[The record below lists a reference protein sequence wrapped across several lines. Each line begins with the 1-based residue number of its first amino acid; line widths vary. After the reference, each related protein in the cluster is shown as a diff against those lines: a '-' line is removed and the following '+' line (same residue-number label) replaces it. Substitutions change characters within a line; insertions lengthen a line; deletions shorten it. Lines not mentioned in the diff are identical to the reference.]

1 METLVF
7 GRLGHCCNGI
17 YHDKLYKKDVRAVLP
32 ITLPVNVY
40 GTDAVDVKLGLVF
53 TYAPNPLVEVGD
65 SPVEAATTHFSLVP
79 GLLTP
84 VTIRLNVLSSAFKSQ
99 GPFDGDK
106 HFKLKLEILSSG
118 TALLTDDFKV
128 VSKFAAS
135 ASSAPKPDAAKQ
147 AAKAE
152 GAYTIKRP
160 RVDSWEGPSEMAP
173 RAPMSG
179 GGGYSAAASIDGSA
193 PGGSATAAG
202 GGYAPQVCRQQP
214 GFEDLLAI
222 VVARGTLSQD
232 VGTADIDGY
241 LRAGDTLFGANAAR
255 PMTGSARDTDTGGET
270 PLLQPLSLSNI
281 PNPFAPNG
289 RLVYPVQSPL
299 AVIGGA
305 DAASDG
311 VPVPELASLHVVSG
325 EFDSNKSTE
334 AADQQAVDQDLL
346 YGNDGPRF
354 EFGAMRGGN
363 FGQEYACD
371 GCDDGS
377 WVFDHDEDWAF
388 LQ

>member
-1 METLVF
+1 MEMLVF

-53 TYAPNPLVEVGD
+53 TYAPNPLVESSANGPRPLQVLKVGD

-128 VSKFAAS
+128 VSKFAAA
-135 ASSAPKPDAAKQ
+135 ASSAPKPDATKQ

-152 GAYTIKRP
+152 GAYMMTIKRP

-179 GGGYSAAASIDGSA
+179 GGGGSGYSAAASIDGSA

-202 GGYAPQVCRQQP
+202 FGCAPQ
-214 GFEDLLAI
+214 
-222 VVARGTLSQD
+222 
-232 VGTADIDGY
+232 
-241 LRAGDTLFGANAAR
+241 
-255 PMTGSARDTDTGGET
+255 GSA
-270 PLLQPLSLSNI
+270 LQQQLER
-281 PNPFAPNG
+281 A
-289 RLVYPVQSPL
+289 VQW
-299 AVIGGA
+299 AA
-305 DAASDG
+305 DAHALFQ
-311 VPVPELASLHVVSG
+311 VTLPATPI
-325 EFDSNKSTE
+325 
-334 AADQQAVDQDLL
+334 
-346 YGNDGPRF
+346 
-354 EFGAMRGGN
+354 
-363 FGQEYACD
+363 
-371 GCDDGS
+371 
-377 WVFDHDEDWAF
+377 
-388 LQ
+388 